1 MRRGEVWVARLNPH
15 QGAELGKVRPV
26 VVIQADALTEAGLA
40 TLLVVLDLARGGI
53 AGLRQLVAVEWGL
66 GEWGRWES
74 GRGWV
79 SWMGPWVQG
88 LRVGGRGD
96 WHTIRGACGAND
108 H

>member
-15 QGAELGKVRPV
+15 QGAELGKVQPV

-40 TLLVVLDLARGGI
+40 TLLVVLDLAGGGI

-66 GEWGRWES
+66 WEWGRWES

-79 SWMGPWVQG
+79 SWLGSGCRFCAGTAAADP
-88 LRVGGRGD
+88 
-96 WHTIRGACGAND
+96 A
-108 H
+108 